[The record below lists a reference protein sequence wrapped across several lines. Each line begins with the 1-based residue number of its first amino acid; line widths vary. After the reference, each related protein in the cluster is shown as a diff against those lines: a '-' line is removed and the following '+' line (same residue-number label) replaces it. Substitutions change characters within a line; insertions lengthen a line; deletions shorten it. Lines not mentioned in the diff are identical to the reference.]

1 MIFTIISYKFNT
13 LIDYLDIIVLL
24 EKLQFIIDMYL
35 KIDRSI

>member
-1 MIFTIISYKFNT
+1 MIFTIISYKFNA

-35 KIDRSI
+35 KIDRFI